1 MGLLRNHG
9 RTARLGVA
17 FSALIA
23 LFAAGSVVKAQ
34 TSEAVDRSALRVC
47 ADPANLPFSN
57 RAEEGFENKIADLL
71 AEDLGVA
78 VRYTWF
84 PQTTGFVR
92 NTLGARKCDLVI
104 GISLGFELLQNSN
117 PYYRSSYAL
126 VYRSDSGLAIESL
139 TDPALK
145 DLRLGVVA
153 RTPPATIMARQG
165 LLGNTRPYHLMADT
179 RFNKPGKKMVEDV
192 VAGEIDVGVLWG
204 PIVGYYALKHD
215 APLTVVSM
223 IGKPGETRLD
233 FRITMGLRFN
243 EPDWKHQINDL
254 IAKKQVEINAILMDY
269 GVPLIDDQD
278 KQIMP

>member
-47 ADPANLPFSN
+47 ADPGNLPFSN

-71 AEDLGVA
+71 AEDLGVP

-204 PIVGYYALKHD
+204 PIAGYYALKHD

>member
-47 ADPANLPFSN
+47 ADPGNLPFSN

-71 AEDLGVA
+71 AEDLGVP

-126 VYRSDSGLAIESL
+126 VYRSDSGLAIDSL

-145 DLRLGVVA
+145 DLRFGVVA

-204 PIVGYYALKHD
+204 PIAGYYALKHD
-215 APLTVVSM
+215 APLTVVPM
-223 IGKPGETRLD
+223 VGKPGETRLD

-278 KQIMP
+278 KQITP

>member
-47 ADPANLPFSN
+47 ADPGNLPFSY
-57 RAEEGFENKIADLL
+57 RAEEGFENKIAHLL
-71 AEDLGVA
+71 AEDLGVP

-204 PIVGYYALKHD
+204 PIAGYYALKHD

>member
-47 ADPANLPFSN
+47 ADPGNLPFSN

-71 AEDLGVA
+71 AEDLGVP

-204 PIVGYYALKHD
+204 PIAGYYALKHD

-278 KQIMP
+278 KQITP